1 MIKKS
6 IDKVK
11 GSLIGGAVGDTLG
24 YNVEFMSYNRILMK
38 YGKIGITRY
47 ELYDGVAEF
56 SDDTQMT
63 LYTACGLLNAVK
75 NDCNIVSSISRAYVE
90 WLYTQGDLTNRP
102 YNECKITDIKRL
114 HSRRAPGITCITALT
129 HIANGQKPL
138 QATSPTTVVIR
149 WVGKE

>member
-1 MIKKS
+1 MIKKP

-11 GSLIGGAVGDTLG
+11 GSLIGGAVGDTFG

-63 LYTACGLLNAVK
+63 L
-75 NDCNIVSSISRAYVE
+75 
-90 WLYTQGDLTNRP
+90 TQL
-102 YNECKITDIKRL
+102 
-114 HSRRAPGITCITALT
+114 
-129 HIANGQKPL
+129 
-138 QATSPTTVVIR
+138 VVC
-149 WVGKE
+149 

>member
-1 MIKKS
+1 MIKKP

-56 SDDTQMT
+56 SDDTQ
-63 LYTACGLLNAVK
+63 
-75 NDCNIVSSISRAYVE
+75 IVV
-90 WLYTQGDLTNRP
+90 
-102 YNECKITDIKRL
+102 C
-114 HSRRAPGITCITALT
+114 
-129 HIANGQKPL
+129 
-138 QATSPTTVVIR
+138 
-149 WVGKE
+149 